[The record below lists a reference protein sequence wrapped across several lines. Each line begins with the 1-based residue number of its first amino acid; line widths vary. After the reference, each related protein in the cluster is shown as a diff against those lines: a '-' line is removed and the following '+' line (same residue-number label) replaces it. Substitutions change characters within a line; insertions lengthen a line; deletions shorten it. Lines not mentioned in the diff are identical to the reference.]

1 MKPVSLLV
9 RFKLGCLFKTISRIW
24 MWRPVINP
32 FGVNDPYCFYLGR
45 RSGVGRSRVDP
56 AGSGAAVAAAWEG
69 AAPSASRSAAPP
81 SACSAVGGA
90 VASLVTALLPSM
102 SLYRRCCL
110 LWAMAFY
117 QPLPLNQGLQINFLV
132 ICFRWEFWVS
142 GSVIANFSAVLR
154 SIMCWNLSLINSGSF
169 LKLYYLENRIWHF
182 LGMWLGFS
190 YVAAG
195 RVGT

>member
-1 MKPVSLLV
+1 MNVVPCLV
-9 RFKLGCLFKTISRIW
+9 
-24 MWRPVINP
+24 VNP
-32 FGVNDPYCFYLGR
+32 YGVNDLYCFYLGR

-90 VASLVTALLPSM
+90 VASLVTVLLPSM

-117 QPLPLNQGLQINFLV
+117 QPLPLNQGLQIN
-132 ICFRWEFWVS
+132 I
-142 GSVIANFSAVLR
+142 
-154 SIMCWNLSLINSGSF
+154 
-169 LKLYYLENRIWHF
+169 
-182 LGMWLGFS
+182 FS
-190 YVAAG
+190 YMLSM
-195 RVGT
+195 RVLSFWIRNCEFSSCSTKHNVLEFVFNKFR